1 MELTE
6 EEMYS
11 YFIQENA
18 ITDMK
23 NSSMMTLEEVFCEW
37 LMTYIIWP
45 PRTPDSNLWNQY
57 LHGGTNRQIVY
68 EQSNSLQQ
76 LDNNIPI

>member
-37 LMTYIIWP
+37 LMTYII
-45 PRTPDSNLWNQY
+45 
-57 LHGGTNRQIVY
+57 
-68 EQSNSLQQ
+68 
-76 LDNNIPI
+76 